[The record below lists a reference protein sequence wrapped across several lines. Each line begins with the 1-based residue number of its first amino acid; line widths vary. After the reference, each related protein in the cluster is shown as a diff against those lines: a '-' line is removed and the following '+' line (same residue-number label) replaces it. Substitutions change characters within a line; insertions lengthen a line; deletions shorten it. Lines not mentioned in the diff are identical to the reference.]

1 MDYTIN
7 SCFIKTD
14 EHVSHPNGELTARA
28 FVNYFDNRNAGKFDP
43 VKVASIDI
51 TNSNGVSF
59 FKRDTSISVSALRAI
74 AASLVEIAEKAE
86 KANYRMA
93 ELNNKS

>member
-1 MDYTIN
+1 MDYTIS
-7 SCFIKTD
+7 SCFIQSS
-14 EHVSHPNGELTARA
+14 EHTSHPNGELTARG
-28 FVNYFDNRNAGKFDP
+28 FVNFFDNRNSDRYNP
-43 VKVASIDI
+43 VKLEKIDV

-74 AASLVEIAEKAE
+74 AASLIEIADKAE
-86 KANYRMA
+86 KANAHMK